1 MTLPFNP
8 NVPLATS
15 SPSQDQPILL
25 SNSQTWN
32 TTWNADGVTA
42 GSSTNV
48 GYSNW
53 RTFVRRL
60 AGNTPAPDSVNGRLF
75 SMEDTAGVAQL
86 FWLAAI
92 QDGGGYTQLT
102 SNSPDGS
109 NAGSSGYYSYVIA
122 ASPYAVT
129 IQQWFWIL
137 PGNLQV
143 KIIQSNV
150 PPSANSSVAYYAL
163 PYVGNGG
170 VAANFASQ
178 PLIGMVS
185 SGSGVLA
192 NIKGLFASS
201 GTLPSASSTTLGAYV
216 DGAVLSISG
225 GTSSQSTLIIGV

>member
-42 GSSTNV
+42 GSSTNI

-53 RTFVRRL
+53 RTFVRRS
-60 AGNTPAPDSVNGRLF
+60 AGNTPAPDPVNGRVF
-75 SMEDTAGVAQL
+75 SMEDAAGVAQL
-86 FWLAAI
+86 FWLAAA
-92 QDGGGYTQLT
+92 QDGGGSTQLT

-109 NAGSSGYYSYVIA
+109 NAGSSGYYSYVIT
-122 ASPYAVT
+122 ASPYTVT
-129 IQQWFWIL
+129 VQQWFWIL

-143 KIIQSNV
+143 KIILYGT
-150 PPSANSSVAYYAL
+150 NSSSRTSVYYGL

-170 VAANFASQ
+170 VAANFASS
-178 PLIGMVS
+178 PLISMNTFNQE
-185 SGSGVLA
+185 GVPVTGIRTTTSPLPA
-192 NIKGLFASS
+192 TINASN
-201 GTLPSASSTTLGAYV
+201 AGAYI
-216 DGAVLSISG
+216 DGIGILINGATPFRAL
-225 GTSSQSTLIIGV
+225 LIIGV

>member
-75 SMEDTAGVAQL
+75 SMEDAAGVAQL

-109 NAGSSGYYSYVIA
+109 NAGSSGYYSQVIPIGTL
-122 ASPYAVT
+122 SLVV
-129 IQQWFWIL
+129 QQWFWIL

-143 KIIQSNV
+143 KVIQFVMPNTS
-150 PPSANSSVAYYAL
+150 PPVLYNL
-163 PYVGNGG
+163 NYVGNGG
-170 VAANFASQ
+170 VEAAFASQ
-178 PLIGMVS
+178 PLIGFY
-185 SGSGVLA
+185 
-192 NIKGLFASS
+192 NYFAINSVNPLVCS
-201 GTLPSASSTTLGAYV
+201 SSTMPSTPSSVSAYR
-216 DGAVLSISG
+216 DGVTIGIGSPGSAISI
-225 GTSSQSTLIIGV
+225 LIVGV